1 MHIKQVIKT
10 GVLVCL
16 LFFSYTQAQTT
27 QTQNTQAQHLQ
38 EATNILNML
47 STGGYT
53 VYMRHTHT
61 DRIRGDTDLTD
72 CNKQRLLSEQGR
84 EEARAIGT
92 IFPQLDI
99 PIGRLISTEYCRTK
113 ETTELAFGDDY
124 EVLARADLFTQLT
137 TLLGTPP
144 AAGTNTFIVAHIGTL
159 QEATGIKTGNDIPFG
174 EGDAIIFKPTAGGG
188 YEIVKFIDVLAWSIL
203 LEAKQTLS
211 N

>member
-16 LFFSYTQAQTT
+16 LFFSYSQAQ
-27 QTQNTQAQHLQ
+27 NTNPQHLQ
-38 EATNILNML
+38 EATNILHML

-53 VYMRHTHT
+53 IYVRHTHT
-61 DRIRGDTDLTD
+61 ERIRGDTDLTD

-84 EEARAIGT
+84 DEARAINT
-92 IFPQLDI
+92 AFTQLDI

-124 EVLARADLFTQLT
+124 EVIARASLYTQLT

-144 AAGTNTFIVAHIGTL
+144 ATGTNTFIVAHIGTL
-159 QEATGIKTGNDIPFG
+159 QEATGIKTGNSIPFG
-174 EGDAIIFKPTAGGG
+174 EGDAIIFKPNAGGG
-188 YEIVKFIDVLAWSIL
+188 YEIAKFIDVQAWSIL
-203 LEAKQTLS
+203 LEAKNNLPK